1 MQRRSSVVMLSGGID
16 SCVCLHIANNPIACI
31 GIDYGQPHKI
41 ELNYAEKI
49 ADKFGLPFEVISIPL
64 ITKSNDVVFNCRNAT
79 IACLGASYASSIGA
93 TTVYMG
99 SNWSDWNRFPDCRP
113 DFYNH
118 LRKSFASAEYPVS
131 ISTPLIHM
139 TKTEVVN
146 LAKKHKID
154 LSKTYS
160 CYEGKEQPCNSCLA
174 CKTRKEAGA

>member
-1 MQRRSSVVMLSGGID
+1 MKKRSSVVMLSGGID
-16 SCVCLHIANNPIACI
+16 SCVCLHIAVNPVACV

-41 ELNYAEKI
+41 ELKYAEQI
-49 ADKFGLPFEVISIPL
+49 ANDFGLPFTVISIPL

-93 TTVYMG
+93 TTIYMG

-113 DFYNH
+113 NFYNN
-118 LRKSFASAEYPVS
+118 LRKTFDSAEYPIS

-139 TKTEVVN
+139 TKAEVVN
-146 LAKKHKID
+146 LAKKHNVD
-154 LSKTYS
+154 LSQTYS
-160 CYEGKEQPCNSCLA
+160 CYEGKKTACGFCLA